1 MRGSEEQHPRRLKD
15 EHSVQ
20 RPDEDEKP
28 PGVGPLAKDIFLSG
42 LLS

>member
-1 MRGSEEQHPRRLKD
+1 MRGSEEQRPRRLKD

-20 RPDEDEKP
+20 RPDKDPKP
-28 PGVGPLAKDIFLSG
+28 PGFGPLAKDIFLSG